1 MPKSC
6 YDFVKWEEFKT
17 GFSCGGKL
25 TFKHVKGG
33 VILVETDFTIKEE
46 KTISNIVK
54 FDKQWY
60 NKIKFKMNTKE
71 RGINM
76 DFLYSLI
83 NNDGVKLLIIVIV
96 LDTIFGILR
105 AIKEKSLNSCI
116 GIDGIIRKTGMLISI
131 IFLALIDSIVNID
144 LIGFIPENVKNV
156 LQFGKV
162 GISDIFN
169 LLFIIFEILS
179 IFKNMILCKLP
190 IPKKLQEFLENAMK
204 EMTGEIKEK
213 GE

>member
-1 MPKSC
+1 
-6 YDFVKWEEFKT
+6 
-17 GFSCGGKL
+17 
-25 TFKHVKGG
+25 
-33 VILVETDFTIKEE
+33 
-46 KTISNIVK
+46 
-54 FDKQWY
+54 
-60 NKIKFKMNTKE
+60 MN
-71 RGINM
+71 
-76 DFLYSLI
+76 FLYSLI

-190 IPKKLQEFLENAMK
+190 IPKKLQIYLEDIMK
-204 EMTGEIKEK
+204 EFTGELKESEGDK
-213 GE
+213 NGEK

>member
-1 MPKSC
+1 
-6 YDFVKWEEFKT
+6 
-17 GFSCGGKL
+17 
-25 TFKHVKGG
+25 
-33 VILVETDFTIKEE
+33 
-46 KTISNIVK
+46 
-54 FDKQWY
+54 
-60 NKIKFKMNTKE
+60 MN
-71 RGINM
+71 
-76 DFLYSLI
+76 FLYSLI
-83 NNDGVKLLIIVIV
+83 NNDGVKLLIIVNV

-190 IPKKLQEFLENAMK
+190 IPKKLQIYLEDIMK
-204 EMTGEIKEK
+204 EFTGEIKESEGDK
-213 GE
+213 NGEK

>member
-1 MPKSC
+1 
-6 YDFVKWEEFKT
+6 
-17 GFSCGGKL
+17 
-25 TFKHVKGG
+25 
-33 VILVETDFTIKEE
+33 
-46 KTISNIVK
+46 
-54 FDKQWY
+54 
-60 NKIKFKMNTKE
+60 
-71 RGINM
+71 M

-83 NNDGVKLLIIVIV
+83 SNDGVKLLIIVIV

-190 IPKKLQEFLENAMK
+190 IPKKLQIYLEDIMK
-204 EMTGEIKEK
+204 EFTGEIKESEGDK
-213 GE
+213 NGEK

>member
-1 MPKSC
+1 
-6 YDFVKWEEFKT
+6 
-17 GFSCGGKL
+17 
-25 TFKHVKGG
+25 
-33 VILVETDFTIKEE
+33 
-46 KTISNIVK
+46 
-54 FDKQWY
+54 
-60 NKIKFKMNTKE
+60 
-71 RGINM
+71 M

-204 EMTGEIKEK
+204 EFTGEIKEK
-213 GE
+213 DGDK